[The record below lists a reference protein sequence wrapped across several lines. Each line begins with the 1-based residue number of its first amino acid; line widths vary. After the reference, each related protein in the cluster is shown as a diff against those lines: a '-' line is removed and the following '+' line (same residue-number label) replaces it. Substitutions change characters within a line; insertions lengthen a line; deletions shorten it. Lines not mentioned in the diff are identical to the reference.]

1 MLEKISNKI
10 EKKFFLGVLFI
21 IIFIFVASKVV
32 LKIGFFIL
40 IFFMSITCYTKVLTR
55 VNVGYKYHDFILTKS
70 CIFSKDNFLGKYY
83 VSFCDQ
89 ENIDYCSTLYK
100 NDLEDKLLFSDKI
113 KEIYIENDT
122 LYVVIPK
129 NKKYNIIDKNIIEK
143 ISNNKYKLD
152 KKIYNVEYIEIV
164 DK

>member
-1 MLEKISNKI
+1 MKIIKLFLRLLTKI
-10 EKKFFLGVLFI
+10 V
-21 IIFIFVASKVV
+21 IIFILVYVLTIIILFFLFVYIRLDSVV
-32 LKIGFFIL
+32 KKKYDNFFIVKT
-40 IFFMSITCYTKVLTR
+40 ITFRDCNHLGCY
-55 VNVGYKYHDFILTKS
+55 FI
-70 CIFSKDNFLGKYY
+70 
-83 VSFCDQ
+83 SFCD
-89 ENIDYCSTLYK
+89 EKNIDYCSTLYK

-152 KKIYNVEYIEIV
+152 KRIYNVEYIEIV